1 MIQVLILMTDLIAN
15 HHQESKLSVE
25 TGRSNA
31 KSESAK
37 LRTLRAHVPMCSAC
51 FRAHVPTCVAC
62 LRAHVPTCLM
72 YLRAQ
77 APTCLACLLVHVP
90 TCLAY
95 SLCA

>member
-1 MIQVLILMTDLIAN
+1 MIQVLILLTDLIAN
-15 HHQESKLSVE
+15 HHQESKLSFE

-37 LRTLRAHVPMCSAC
+37 LRTLHVP
-51 FRAHVPTCVAC
+51 RCVAC

-72 YLRAQ
+72 RLHAQ
-77 APTCLACLLVHVP
+77 VPTCLACLLVHVP